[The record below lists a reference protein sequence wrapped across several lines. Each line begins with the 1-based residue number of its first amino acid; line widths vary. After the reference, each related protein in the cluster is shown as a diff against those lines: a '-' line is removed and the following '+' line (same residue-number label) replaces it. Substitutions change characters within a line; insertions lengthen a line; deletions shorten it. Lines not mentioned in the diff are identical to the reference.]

1 MSQFKNLSSHI
12 LQASASMVGVC
23 MMILSIVKLIH
34 MGGPMSRLV
43 DKILGFDNVV
53 FLFSAILSYASMR
66 YERRAVHLENLAD
79 TMFIVGLICMTAAS
93 FVLSFEI
100 L

>member
-1 MSQFKNLSSHI
+1 
-12 LQASASMVGVC
+12 

-34 MGGPMSRLV
+34 MGGFASRLV

-53 FLFSAILSYASMR
+53 FLLSAILSYAAMR
-66 YERRAVHLENLAD
+66 YERMSVQLENLAD